1 MSTGPATSTGH
12 DSIYFKKKK
21 KLSRQLPTQHKQNVY
36 KASP

>member
-12 DSIYFKKKK
+12 DSIYLKK